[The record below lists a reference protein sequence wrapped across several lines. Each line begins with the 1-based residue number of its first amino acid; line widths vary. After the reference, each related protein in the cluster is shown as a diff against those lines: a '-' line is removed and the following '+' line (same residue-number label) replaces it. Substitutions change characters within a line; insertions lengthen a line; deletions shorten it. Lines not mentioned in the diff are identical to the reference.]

1 MAPEQRG
8 YGLTDGLDDP
18 AQYDMQFICDDLAG
32 MLDAK
37 VLNERYFVVMTGVV
51 RQFGRWTQQEQPD
64 EVNSVIVDWM
74 NRKIS

>member
-51 RQFGRWTQQEQPD
+51 R
-64 EVNSVIVDWM
+64 
-74 NRKIS
+74 

>member
-1 MAPEQRG
+1 LPDLAFSWRSQVAALSNAGYYAMAPEQRG

-51 RQFGRWTQQEQPD
+51 R
-64 EVNSVIVDWM
+64 
-74 NRKIS
+74 